1 MAYNYEYPYTDP
13 NRYNAD
19 WLLNKMK
26 ELEGRL
32 DGILE
37 DALKLTKEYVDT
49 RLSKYQ
55 AQIAQIRKEI
65 EAVSSRTDELSDE
78 IVRQVLRLEG
88 LISDAERQAEN
99 LFIIANNRT
108 DLQIERNN
116 EYIFREIEDN
126 ILANITVINYFTGE
140 HVTVQD
146 MFDYLASLHLENA
159 TTYNGLRDKNLTYNE
174 LIAKRITYTELVKNG
189 ATVLSEKEK

>member
-13 NRYNAD
+13 NRYNDD
-19 WLLNKMK
+19 WLLNKMI

-37 DALKLTKEYVDT
+37 EALKLTKDYVDT
-49 RLSKYQ
+49 RLSGYQ

-65 EAVSSRTDELSDE
+65 QAVSDRTDELSAE
-78 IVRQVLRLEG
+78 MVQQVMRLES
-88 LISDAERQAEN
+88 LISDAEREAES

-126 ILANITVINYFTGE
+126 ILSNITVINYFTGE
-140 HVTVQD
+140 RVTVQN
-146 MFDYLASLHLENA
+146 MFDYLASLHLQNA
-159 TTYNGLRDKNLTYNE
+159 ITYNGLRDKNLTYTE
-174 LIAKRITYTELVKNG
+174 LITKSITYTELVKNG
-189 ATVLSEKEK
+189 GTLL

>member
-37 DALKLTKEYVDT
+37 EALKLTKEYVDD
-49 RLSKYQ
+49 RLAGYQ
-55 AQIAQIRKEI
+55 EQISEIRREI
-65 EAVSSRTDELSDE
+65 ETLSDRDEELSAE
-78 IVRQVLRLEG
+78 MIRQVMRLEG
-88 LISDAERQAEN
+88 LISDAERKAES

-126 ILANITVINYFTGE
+126 ILANITVINYFTGAN
-140 HVTVQD
+140 VTVQD

-159 TTYNGLRDKNLTYNE
+159 ITYNGLRDKNLTYTE
-174 LIAKRITYTELVKNG
+174 LKAKSITYTELVKNG
-189 ATVLSEKEK
+189 AILL

>member
-37 DALKLTKEYVDT
+37 DALKLTKEYVDD
-49 RLSKYQ
+49 RLANYQ
-55 AQIAQIRKEI
+55 TQISEIKKEI
-65 EAVSSRTDELSDE
+65 KTLSDRDEELSAE
-78 IVRQVLRLEG
+78 MIRQVVRLEG
-88 LISDAERQAEN
+88 LISDAEREAES

-126 ILANITVINYFTGE
+126 ILGNITVINYFTGE
-140 HVTVQD
+140 RMTVQD
-146 MFDYLASLHLENA
+146 MFNYLASLHLQNA
-159 TTYNGLRDKNLTYNE
+159 ITYNGLRDKNLTYTE
-174 LIAKRITYTELVKNG
+174 LVAKSITYTELVKNG
-189 ATVLSEKEK
+189 NTLL

>member
-13 NRYNAD
+13 NRYNSD

-32 DGILE
+32 DGIIEETL
-37 DALKLTKEYVDT
+37 ALTKTYVDNQLKT
-49 RLSKYQ
+49 YQSQLESIRQEIAELSQ
-55 AQIAQIRKEI
+55 
-65 EAVSSRTDELSDE
+65 RTDTLTAHVANE
-78 IVRQVLRLEG
+78 VLRLEAKI
-88 LISDAERQAEN
+88 LEAEREAES

-140 HVTVQD
+140 RVSVQD
-146 MFDYLASLHLENA
+146 MFNYLASLHTENA
-159 TTYNGLRDKNLTYNE
+159 ITYNGLRDKNLTYTE
-174 LIAKRITYTELVKNG
+174 LIAKSITYTELVKNG
-189 ATVLSEKEK
+189 STLL

>member
-26 ELEGRL
+26 ELEGRI

-37 DALKLTKEYVDT
+37 EALKLTKEYVDT
-49 RLSKYQ
+49 RLSEYQ

-65 EAVSSRTDELSDE
+65 QAVSDRTDEISEE
-78 IVRQVLRLEG
+78 IVQQVARLEG
-88 LISDAERQAEN
+88 LISDAERKAES
-99 LFIIANNRT
+99 LFIISNNRT

-140 HVTVQD
+140 KVTVQD
-146 MFDYLASLHLENA
+146 MFDYLASLHLENSI
-159 TTYNGLRDKNLTYNE
+159 TYNGLRDKNLIYTE
-174 LIAKRITYTELVKNG
+174 FIAKHITYTELVKNG
-189 ATVLSEKEK
+189 STLL

>member
-19 WLLNKMK
+19 WLLNKIK

-37 DALKLTKEYVDT
+37 EALKLTKEYVDI
-49 RLSKYQ
+49 RLSEYQ

-65 EAVSSRTDELSDE
+65 QAVSDRTDEISDE
-78 IVRQVLRLEG
+78 MVQQVARLEG
-88 LISDAERQAEN
+88 LISDAERQAES

-108 DLQIERNN
+108 DLQIARNN

-140 HVTVQD
+140 HTTVQD

-159 TTYNGLRDKNLTYNE
+159 ITYNELRDKNLTYAA

-189 ATVLSEKEK
+189 NTLL

>member
-37 DALKLTKEYVDT
+37 EALKLTKEYVDT
-49 RLSKYQ
+49 RLSEYQ
-55 AQIAQIRKEI
+55 AQIAQIRNEI
-65 EAVSSRTDELSDE
+65 QAVSDRTDELSEE

-88 LISDAERQAEN
+88 LISDAERQAES

-159 TTYNGLRDKNLTYNE
+159 ITYNGLRDKNLTYTE
-174 LIAKRITYTELVKNG
+174 LIAKRITYTELVKKG
-189 ATVLSEKEK
+189 GILL

>member
-26 ELEGRL
+26 ELEGRI

-37 DALKLTKEYVDT
+37 EALKLTKEYVDT
-49 RLSKYQ
+49 RLSEYQ

-65 EAVSSRTDELSDE
+65 EAVSDRTDEISEE
-78 IVRQVLRLEG
+78 IVQQVARLEV
-88 LISDAERQAEN
+88 LISDAERKAES
-99 LFIIANNRT
+99 LFIISNNRT

-126 ILANITVINYFTGE
+126 ILSNITVINYFTGE
-140 HVTVQD
+140 HTTVQD
-146 MFDYLASLHLENA
+146 MFDYLASLHLQNA
-159 TTYNGLRDKNLTYNE
+159 ITYNGLRDKNLTYAE
-174 LIAKRITYTELVKNG
+174 FIAKRITYTELVKNG
-189 ATVLSEKEK
+189 NTL

>member
-37 DALKLTKEYVDT
+37 EALHLTKEYVDT
-49 RLSKYQ
+49 RLANYQ
-55 AQIAQIRKEI
+55 TQISEI
-65 EAVSSRTDELSDE
+65 KQEIKTLSDKDEE
-78 IVRQVLRLEG
+78 ISSEMIRQVVRLEG
-88 LISDAERQAEN
+88 LISDAERKAES

-108 DLQIERNN
+108 DLQIQRNN

-140 HVTVQD
+140 KVTVQE
-146 MFDYLASLHLENA
+146 MFDYLASLHLQNA
-159 TTYNGLRDKNLTYNE
+159 ITYNGLRDKNLIYTE
-174 LIAKRITYTELVKNG
+174 LVAKSITYTELVKNG
-189 ATVLSEKEK
+189 NTLL

>member
-32 DGILE
+32 DGIVE
-37 DALKLTKEYVDT
+37 EALKLTKEYVDT
-49 RLSKYQ
+49 RLSEYQ
-55 AQIAQIRKEI
+55 AQITQIRREI
-65 EAVSSRTDELSDE
+65 QAVSDRTGELSAE
-78 IVRQVLRLEG
+78 MVRQVMRLES
-88 LISDAERQAEN
+88 LISDAERQAES

-140 HVTVQD
+140 HTTVQD
-146 MFDYLASLHLENA
+146 MFDYLASLHLQNA
-159 TTYNGLRDKNLTYNE
+159 ITYDGLRDKNLTYTE
-174 LIAKRITYTELVKNG
+174 LVAKSITYTELVKNG
-189 ATVLSEKEK
+189 ATLL

>member
-37 DALKLTKEYVDT
+37 EALKLTMEYVDT
-49 RLSKYQ
+49 RLSEYQ
-55 AQIAQIRKEI
+55 AQITQIRKEI
-65 EAVSSRTDELSDE
+65 QAVSDRTDELSAE
-78 IVRQVLRLEG
+78 MVQQVMRLEG
-88 LISDAERQAEN
+88 LISDAEREAES
-99 LFIIANNRT
+99 LFVIANNRT

-140 HVTVQD
+140 HTTVQD
-146 MFDYLASLHLENA
+146 MFDYLASLHLQNA
-159 TTYNGLRDKNLTYNE
+159 ITYNGLRDKNLTYTE
-174 LIAKRITYTELVKNG
+174 LIAKSITYTELVKNG
-189 ATVLSEKEK
+189 ATLL

>member
-1 MAYNYEYPYTDP
+1 MAYNYEYPYTDT

-32 DGILE
+32 NGILE
-37 DALKLTKEYVDT
+37 DALKLTKAYVDD
-49 RLSKYQ
+49 RLANYQ
-55 AQIAQIRKEI
+55 AQISEI
-65 EAVSSRTDELSDE
+65 KREIKTLSDRDEE
-78 IVRQVLRLEG
+78 ISAEMIRQVVRLEG
-88 LISDAERQAEN
+88 LISDAKREAES

-108 DLQIERNN
+108 DMQIERNN

-140 HVTVQD
+140 HMTVQE
-146 MFDYLASLHLENA
+146 MFDYLASLHLQNA
-159 TTYNGLRDKNLTYNE
+159 ITYNGLRDKNLTYRE
-174 LIAKRITYTELVKNG
+174 LVAKSITYTELVKNG
-189 ATVLSEKEK
+189 ATLL

>member
-37 DALKLTKEYVDT
+37 EALKLTKEYVDI
-49 RLSKYQ
+49 RLSEYQ
-55 AQIAQIRKEI
+55 AQIAQIRNEI
-65 EAVSSRTDELSDE
+65 QAVSDRTDEISE
-78 IVRQVLRLEG
+78 EMVQQVARLEG
-88 LISDAERQAEN
+88 LISDAERNAES

-140 HVTVQD
+140 NVTVQD

-159 TTYNGLRDKNLTYNE
+159 ITYNGLRDKNLTYTE

-189 ATVLSEKEK
+189 NTLL

>member
-32 DGILE
+32 DGIVE
-37 DALKLTKEYVDT
+37 EALRLTKIYVDE
-49 RLSKYQ
+49 RLAGYQ
-55 AQIAQIRKEI
+55 AQISDIKREINKLYAQ
-65 EAVSSRTDELSDE
+65 DDE
-78 IVRQVLRLEG
+78 ISEEIVQQVSRLEG
-88 LISDAERQAEN
+88 LISDAERKAES
-99 LFIIANNRT
+99 LFVISNNRT
-108 DLQIERNN
+108 DLQIQRNN
-116 EYIFREIEDN
+116 EYIFHEIEDN

-140 HVTVQD
+140 NVSVQD

-159 TTYNGLRDKNLTYNE
+159 ITYTELAHKNLTYNA
-174 LIAKRITYTELVKNG
+174 LIEKNITYTELVKNG
-189 ATVLSEKEK
+189 EVVL

>member
-49 RLSKYQ
+49 RLSEYQ
-55 AQIAQIRKEI
+55 AQIVQIRKEI
-65 EAVSSRTDELSDE
+65 QAVSDRTDELSEE
-78 IVRQVLRLEG
+78 IVQQVVRLEG
-88 LISDAERQAEN
+88 LISDAEREAES

-108 DLQIERNN
+108 DLQIQRNN

-140 HVTVQD
+140 NTTVQE
-146 MFDYLASLHLENA
+146 MFDYLASLHLENSI
-159 TTYNGLRDKNLTYNE
+159 TYNGLRDKNLTYNAFIE
-174 LIAKRITYTELVKNG
+174 KNITYTELVKNG
-189 ATVLSEKEK
+189 AVVL

>member
-32 DGILE
+32 DDIVEETL
-37 DALKLTKEYVDT
+37 ALTKTYVDKQLET
-49 RLSKYQ
+49 YQSQINSIRLE
-55 AQIAQIRKEI
+55 IAK
-65 EAVSSRTDELSDE
+65 VSQRTDTLSAHVADE
-78 IVRQVLRLEG
+78 VLRLEAK
-88 LISDAERQAEN
+88 IVEAEQKAES

-108 DLQIERNN
+108 DLQIEQNN

-140 HVTVQD
+140 NITVQD
-146 MFDYLASLHLENA
+146 MFNYLASLHLQNA
-159 TTYNGLRDKNLTYNE
+159 ITYNGLRDKNLTYTE
-174 LIAKRITYTELVKNG
+174 LIAKSITYTELVKNG
-189 ATVLSEKEK
+189 ATLL

>member
-26 ELEGRL
+26 ELENRL

-37 DALKLTKEYVDT
+37 DALKLTKEYVDI
-49 RLSKYQ
+49 RLSDYQ

-65 EAVSSRTDELSDE
+65 QAVSDRTDELSEE
-78 IVRQVLRLEG
+78 IVQQVVRLEG
-88 LISDAERQAEN
+88 LISDAERKADS

-126 ILANITVINYFTGE
+126 ILATITVINYFTGE
-140 HVTVQD
+140 DVTVQA
-146 MFDYLASLHLENA
+146 MFDYLASLHLQNA
-159 TTYNGLRDKNLTYNE
+159 ITYNGLRDKNLTYTE
-174 LIAKRITYTELVKNG
+174 LIAKSITYTELVKNG
-189 ATVLSEKEK
+189 ATLL

>member
-32 DGILE
+32 DGIVE
-37 DALKLTKEYVDT
+37 ETLKLTKEYVDD
-49 RLSKYQ
+49 RLINYQ
-55 AQIAQIRKEI
+55 KQISEIRRDIKTLYDKD
-65 EAVSSRTDELSDE
+65 AELNSE
-78 IVRQVLRLEG
+78 MIRQVMRLEG
-88 LISDAERQAEN
+88 LISLAEQKAES

-108 DLQIERNN
+108 DLVIEQNN

-126 ILANITVINYFTGE
+126 LLSNITVINYFTGE
-140 HVTVQD
+140 RMTVQD
-146 MFDYLASLHLENA
+146 MFNYLASLHLQNA
-159 TTYNGLRDKNLTYNE
+159 ITYNGLRDKNLTYTE
-174 LIAKRITYTELVKNG
+174 LVAKSITYTELVKNG
-189 ATVLSEKEK
+189 GTLL

>member
-32 DGILE
+32 AGIVEETL
-37 DALKLTKEYVDT
+37 ALTKTYVDN
-49 RLSKYQ
+49 RLETYQ
-55 AQIAQIRKEI
+55 SQIESIRREI
-65 EAVSSRTDELSDE
+65 AEVSQRTDTLSVHVADE
-78 IVRQVLRLEG
+78 VLRLEAKI
-88 LISDAERQAEN
+88 LDAERKAES

-126 ILANITVINYFTGE
+126 ILGNITVINYFTGE
-140 HVTVQD
+140 RMTIQA
-146 MFDYLASLHLENA
+146 MFDYLASLHLQNA
-159 TTYNGLRDKNLTYNE
+159 ITYNGLRDKNLTYTE
-174 LIAKRITYTELVKNG
+174 LIAKSISYTELVKNG
-189 ATVLSEKEK
+189 ATLL

>member
-37 DALKLTKEYVDT
+37 EALKLTKEYVDT
-49 RLSKYQ
+49 RLSEYQ
-55 AQIAQIRKEI
+55 AQIAQIRNEI
-65 EAVSSRTDELSDE
+65 KAVSDRTDELSEE

-88 LISDAERQAEN
+88 LISDAERQAES

-140 HVTVQD
+140 NVTVQE
-146 MFDYLASLHLENA
+146 MFDYLASLHLQNA
-159 TTYNGLRDKNLTYNE
+159 ITYNELRDKNLTYTE
-174 LIAKRITYTELVKNG
+174 LVAKSITYTELVKNG
-189 ATVLSEKEK
+189 NTLL

>member
-37 DALKLTKEYVDT
+37 EALKLTKEYVDT
-49 RLSKYQ
+49 RLYEYQ
-55 AQIAQIRKEI
+55 AQILQIRNEI
-65 EAVSSRTDELSDE
+65 QAVSDRTSALSEDLVE
-78 IVRQVLRLEG
+78 QVARLEG
-88 LISDAERQAEN
+88 LISDAEREAES

-116 EYIFREIEDN
+116 EYIFREIEEN
-126 ILANITVINYFTGE
+126 ILGNITVINYFTGE
-140 HVTVQD
+140 HVSVQD
-146 MFDYLASLHLENA
+146 MFDYLASLHLQNA
-159 TTYNGLRDKNLTYNE
+159 ITYDGLREKNLTYAE
-174 LIAKRITYTELVKNG
+174 LIAKSISYTELVKNG
-189 ATVLSEKEK
+189 AALL

>member
-32 DGILE
+32 DGIVE
-37 DALKLTKEYVDT
+37 ETLKLTKEYVDD
-49 RLSKYQ
+49 RLIDYQ
-55 AQIAQIRKEI
+55 KQISEIRRDIK
-65 EAVSSRTDELSDE
+65 TLYDKDTELSDE
-78 IVRQVLRLEG
+78 MIRQVMRLEG
-88 LISDAERQAEN
+88 LISQAEQKAES

-108 DLQIERNN
+108 DLQIEQNN

-126 ILANITVINYFTGE
+126 ILGNITVINYFTGE
-140 HVTVQD
+140 RTTVQD
-146 MFDYLASLHLENA
+146 MFNYLASLHSQNA
-159 TTYNGLRDKNLTYNE
+159 ITYNELRDKNLTYTE
-174 LIAKRITYTELVKNG
+174 LVAKSITYTELVKNG
-189 ATVLSEKEK
+189 GTLL

>member
-37 DALKLTKEYVDT
+37 EALKLTKEYVDI
-49 RLSKYQ
+49 RLSEYQ
-55 AQIAQIRKEI
+55 AQIAQIRNEI
-65 EAVSSRTDELSDE
+65 QAVSERTDELSEE
-78 IVRQVLRLEG
+78 IVRQVLRLEE
-88 LISDAERQAEN
+88 LISDAERQAES

-159 TTYNGLRDKNLTYNE
+159 ITYNGLRDKNLTYTE
-174 LIAKRITYTELVKNG
+174 LIAKRITYTELVKKG
-189 ATVLSEKEK
+189 GILL

>member
-32 DGILE
+32 DGIIEETL
-37 DALKLTKEYVDT
+37 ALTKTYVDN
-49 RLSKYQ
+49 RLETYQ
-55 AQIAQIRKEI
+55 SQIDSIRREI
-65 EAVSSRTDELSDE
+65 AEVSQRTDTLSAHVVE
-78 IVRQVLRLEG
+78 EVLRLEAKI
-88 LISDAERQAEN
+88 LDAEREAES

-140 HVTVQD
+140 RMSVQN
-146 MFDYLASLHLENA
+146 MFDYLASLHLQNA
-159 TTYNGLRDKNLTYNE
+159 ITYDGLRDKNLTYTE
-174 LIAKRITYTELVKNG
+174 LASKSITYTELVKNG
-189 ATVLSEKEK
+189 GTLL

>member
-1 MAYNYEYPYTDP
+1 MAYNYEYPYTDT

-26 ELEGRL
+26 ELEGRI

-37 DALKLTKEYVDT
+37 ESLKLTKEYVDT
-49 RLSKYQ
+49 RLSEYQ
-55 AQIAQIRKEI
+55 AQIVQIRNEI
-65 EAVSSRTDELSDE
+65 KAVSDRTDEISEEMLQ
-78 IVRQVLRLEG
+78 QVTRLEG
-88 LISDAERQAEN
+88 LISDAERKAES
-99 LFIIANNRT
+99 LFIISNNRT

-140 HVTVQD
+140 KVTVQD

-159 TTYNGLRDKNLTYNE
+159 ITYNGLRDKNLTYTE
-174 LIAKRITYTELVKNG
+174 FIAKRITYTELVKNG
-189 ATVLSEKEK
+189 NTLL